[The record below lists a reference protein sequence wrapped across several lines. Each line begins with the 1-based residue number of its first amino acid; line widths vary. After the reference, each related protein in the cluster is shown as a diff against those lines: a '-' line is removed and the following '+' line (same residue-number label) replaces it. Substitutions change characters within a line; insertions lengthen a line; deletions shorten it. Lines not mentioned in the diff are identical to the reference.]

1 VWQFLGLHAA
11 PSSYQIGLIN
21 EIKAL
26 PGVNLV
32 LSLAV
37 CCSSSTF
44 LSDMSQPRGAWATQ
58 PAVVT
63 AARKESSEKAYLNSC
78 RDRFIAF
85 TKTLMGEHVEVQ
97 LRNGTVPQT
106 VEGILHVCSLG
117 DRADG
122 AFDVVLRLPSS
133 QTRHISSSHIVQLT
147 ARSYP
152 VGERKRGGEFA
163 TDTDISGRPNAG
175 RVRDLEAVD
184 SSWFTGPAVDD
195 GLSGG
200 IGANSTFHH
209 DDSLNG
215 KGGRGGGGRKWD
227 QFEANKRLFN
237 VTSTFDE
244 NLYTTPLDRSKV
256 TSSQQ
261 RTAERI
267 AYEIESGMSANSHM
281 REERNQQTEQD
292 NDMDEEER
300 YGGVIGTGGLAMHH
314 ISAKT
319 GGTAALLAAARAESG
334 GLGSGSRSPQT
345 PTEFTHSNSGSGA
358 YRPPAVRKAEA
369 TQHAT
374 QQAKHQLQDVLS
386 GKLKSSNTADGAAAV
401 ITTPDTTDSNGG
413 ATVTASV
420 SDIENVVDKADSTS
434 VATEGTPAA
443 ATGTTVD
450 ATADSKTAGTG
461 KKAETVDNVA
471 DGIKPTTESPV
482 VKKDSDAST
491 ITTTPTISTAKVP
504 SPSTATTT
512 TTSAAST
519 PTTAAATIAK
529 KSTLTLNAKAK
540 EFKPSGFKA
549 TAKEFVPGGASVS
562 ATSTTSTV
570 MSPPPLHTTGT
581 LRRNSISS
589 NSGNI
594 SPTPGHHTPTHH
606 QQQHLQHGS
615 HSGGGHQQ
623 HHQQHHTSPHH
634 TAMDHTHHQQHLQQ
648 SPLHHQHVPGMVVD
662 PNMVSNQHSKSISCL
677 CMNLTCIFV
686 LLSYCVTGYI
696 ETNSVF
702 YTNLLL

>member
-1 VWQFLGLHAA
+1 
-11 PSSYQIGLIN
+11 
-21 EIKAL
+21 
-26 PGVNLV
+26 
-32 LSLAV
+32 
-37 CCSSSTF
+37 
-44 LSDMSQPRGAWATQ
+44 
-58 PAVVT
+58 
-63 AARKESSEKAYLNSC
+63 
-78 RDRFIAF
+78 
-85 TKTLMGEHVEVQ
+85 MGEHVEVQ

-184 SSWFTGPAVDD
+184 SSWFTGPAVGD

-200 IGANSTFHH
+200 IGGANSTFHQ
-209 DDSLNG
+209 DDGLNG
-215 KGGRGGGGRKWD
+215 KGGGRGGGGRKWD

-256 TSSQQ
+256 TTSQQ

-267 AYEIESGMSANSHM
+267 ALEIESGMSTNSHM

-314 ISAKT
+314 MSAKT

-345 PTEFTHSNSGSGA
+345 PTEFTSHSNSGGSGIA

-386 GKLKSSNTADGAAAV
+386 GKLKSSNTADAATAAAV
-401 ITTPDTTDSNGG
+401 TTATSDTTDSNGG

-420 SDIENVVDKADSTS
+420 SDIENIVDKADSTS
-434 VATEGTPAA
+434 VAAEGTTAA
-443 ATGTTVD
+443 ATTGTTD
-450 ATADSKTAGTG
+450 ATADSKTTGTV
-461 KKAETVDNVA
+461 KKAEIVGST
-471 DGIKPTTESPV
+471 GGTTSTTESPV
-482 VKKDSDAST
+482 VKKDSDVTA
-491 ITTTPTISTAKVP
+491 TTPTISTAKVA

-512 TTSAAST
+512 TTSTAST
-519 PTTAAATIAK
+519 TTTAAATIAK

-562 ATSTTSTV
+562 TATSTASTI

-589 NSGNI
+589 NSGANV

-606 QQQHLQHGS
+606 HQQQHIQHS
-615 HSGGGHQQ
+615 VGHQQ

-634 TAMDHTHHQQHLQQ
+634 ATMDHTHHQQHLQQ
-648 SPLHHQHVPGMVVD
+648 SPLHHQHVPGMIVD
-662 PNMVSNQHSKSISCL
+662 PNMVSNQRLTIVRLCVYRLFFGVVVCCVISR
-677 CMNLTCIFV
+677 LTFYPIS
-686 LLSYCVTGYI
+686 LRLVTGVSNA
-696 ETNSVF
+696 T
-702 YTNLLL
+702 TRC

>member
-1 VWQFLGLHAA
+1 
-11 PSSYQIGLIN
+11 
-21 EIKAL
+21 
-26 PGVNLV
+26 
-32 LSLAV
+32 
-37 CCSSSTF
+37 
-44 LSDMSQPRGAWATQ
+44 MSQPRGAWATQ

-63 AARKESSEKAYLNSC
+63 AARKESSEKAYMNSC

-122 AFDVVLRLPSS
+122 AFDIVLRLPSS

-147 ARSYP
+147 SRSYP

-195 GLSGG
+195 GLGG
-200 IGANSTFHH
+200 NNGINSTFHQ
-209 DDSLNG
+209 DDGLNG
-215 KGGRGGGGRKWD
+215 KGRGGGGGRKWD

-256 TSSQQ
+256 TSLQQ

-267 AYEIESGMSANSHM
+267 AMEIESGMSANSHM

-300 YGGVIGTGGLAMHH
+300 YGGVIGTGGLAIHH
-314 ISAKT
+314 AKT

-345 PTEFTHSNSGSGA
+345 PTEFTHSSSGGSSGGA

-369 TQHAT
+369 TQHAA

-386 GKLKSSNTADGAAAV
+386 GKLKSSNTTDGVIAATAAS
-401 ITTPDTTDSNGG
+401 DTTDSSVV
-413 ATVTASV
+413 TRTASV
-420 SDIENVVDKADSTS
+420 SEIENTSAKVDSTS
-434 VATEGTPAA
+434 ITTDGKTAA
-443 ATGTTVD
+443 AASTTTGTAADTVD
-450 ATADSKTAGTG
+450 ATADSKTTSTD
-461 KKAETVDNVA
+461 KKETSD
-471 DGIKPTTESPV
+471 TTDTA
-482 VKKDSDAST
+482 VKKDSDP
-491 ITTTPTISTAKVP
+491 IVTTPTITTAKVA

-512 TTSAAST
+512 ATSAAST
-519 PTTAAATIAK
+519 PTTTAAAAAK

-549 TAKEFVPGGASVS
+549 TAKEFVPGVGSVT
-562 ATSTTSTV
+562 AINVTSSSSTI

-581 LRRNSISS
+581 VRRNSISS
-589 NSGNI
+589 HSANV

-606 QQQHLQHGS
+606 HQQQHTQQHGGS
-615 HSGGGHQQ
+615 HSGGHQQ
-623 HHQQHHTSPHH
+623 HHQQQQQHHTSPHH
-634 TAMDHTHHQQHLQQ
+634 TAIDHNLHHQQHLQQ
-648 SPLHHQHVPGMVVD
+648 QHHHVPGMVVD
-662 PNMVSNQHSKSISCL
+662 PNMVR
-677 CMNLTCIFV
+677 
-686 LLSYCVTGYI
+686 
-696 ETNSVF
+696 
-702 YTNLLL
+702 